1 MVQDVWDI
9 HDVLNS
15 FPSLP
20 FANNTVLTGVIARFN
35 AERSMAQNYE
45 EFFCASSEFHVE
57 LHKKFDTVQQLYHSG
72 LLTAQNLDD
81 FDAVL
86 SSLVDVESFVDDMI
100 STNQA
105 ECGVRP
111 LFFW

>member
-1 MVQDVWDI
+1 M
-9 HDVLNS
+9 LNS
-15 FPSLP
+15 LPSFP
-20 FANNTVLTGVIARFN
+20 FADNTILSGVIAGFN
-35 AERSMAQNYE
+35 VECSMAQNYK

-57 LHKKFDTVQQLYHSG
+57 LHKKFDTVQQLYYSG

-86 SSLVDVESFVDDMI
+86 SSLVDVESFIDNMI

-105 ECGVRP
+105 ECRVHP
-111 LFFW
+111 VFF

>member
-1 MVQDVWDI
+1 MVQDVRDI
-9 HDVLNS
+9 RDVLDS
-15 FPSLP
+15 LPSLP
-20 FANNTVLTGVIARFN
+20 FADNAILTGVIAGFN

-45 EFFCASSEFHVE
+45 EFFRANSEFHVE
-57 LHKKFDTVQQLYHSG
+57 LRKKFDTVQQLYHSG

-86 SSLVDVESFVDDMI
+86 SLLVDVESFVDDMI

-105 ECGVRP
+105 EHGGRP
-111 LFFW
+111 LFF